1 MAEESPPSIT
11 PELRDA
17 FEQAMWAYKDWHRGM
32 TEPNEVSMDLK
43 PTAVSVVLVRVS
55 QFEEPMPDRLWGIL
69 ATVTRGGD
77 DLPNDRSYRSAAE
90 YLSRLINERK
100 AHFERLN
107 QADPIA
113 PPRL

>member
-17 FEQAMWAYKDWHRGM
+17 FEKAIFAYKDWHRGM
-32 TEPNEVSMDLK
+32 TEPNDVSMDLK
-43 PTAVSVVLVRVS
+43 STPVSMVLLRVS
-55 QFEEPMPDRLWGIL
+55 QFEEPMPDGLWNLL
-69 ATVTRGGD
+69 AMVTHGGD

-90 YLSRLINERK
+90 YLARLINERK
-100 AHFERLN
+100 ARFEWQN

-113 PPRL
+113 LPRL